1 MPTNRN
7 TSSKKDDPSQSLI
20 GLGEL
25 ISLRG
30 KCVIVTG
37 AAQGFGAAIATRF
50 AEAGANVVI
59 VDRNEDGARKKAEEI
74 NDKYHSATAKVVDI
88 FDSKQ
93 VINMVSET
101 VSEHGRVDV
110 LVNNAGI
117 FSNHYFENMPV
128 DEFQK
133 TLNVNVVGTF
143 NCTQAVVQNMKS
155 DGKGG
160 AIVNIASVDAFKPS
174 AEGLAHYTT
183 TKHAIAGLTRSLAME
198 LGGDN
203 IRVNAVCP
211 GAAMTEG
218 AISLVTAGAPAG
230 IDVEA
235 QWNGIVEKTPL
246 RRLCQADDVAK
257 ATFFLGSEMSSFITG
272 AFLVVD
278 GGILVQPSEGYVP
291 PSAGE

>member
-1 MPTNRN
+1 MSTTENAN
-7 TSSKKDDPSQSLI
+7 SAVNDTSQLLKLAD
-20 GLGEL
+20 L
-25 ISLRG
+25 ISLKG
-30 KCVIVTG
+30 KCAVVTG
-37 AAQGFGAAIATRF
+37 AAQGFGAAIALRL
-50 AEAGANVVI
+50 AEAGATVV
-59 VDRNEDGARKKAEEI
+59 VADRNGDGAKKQSEEI
-74 NDKYHSATAKVVDI
+74 SNMNYSAVAKTVDI
-88 FDSKQ
+88 FDAQQ
-93 VINMVSET
+93 VTAMIDEISA
-101 VSEHGRVDV
+101 EHRRIDI

-117 FSNHYFENMPV
+117 FSNHYFETMPV
-128 DEFQK
+128 AEFQR

-143 NCTQAVVQNMKS
+143 NCTQAVVQRMKE
-155 DGKGG
+155 DGSGG
-160 AIVNIASVDAFKPS
+160 SIINIASVDAFKPS

-198 LGGDN
+198 LGGDK

-218 AISLVTAGAPAG
+218 AISLVMAGAPAG

-246 RRLCQADDVAK
+246 RRLCHPDDVAK
-257 ATFFLGSEMSSFITG
+257 AALFLGSEMSSFITG

-291 PSAGE
+291 PSSGE

>member
-1 MPTNRN
+1 MSTTEHTHSS
-7 TSSKKDDPSQSLI
+7 TSDPSQLLAVADLMSLK
-20 GLGEL
+20 G
-25 ISLRG
+25 R
-30 KCVIVTG
+30 CAIVTG
-37 AAQGFGAAIATRF
+37 AAQGFGAAIALRL
-50 AEAGANVVI
+50 AEAGADVVLA
-59 VDRNEDGARKKAEEI
+59 DRNEDGVKKKAEEMANI
-74 NDKYHSATAKVVDI
+74 GYSATTQTVDI
-88 FDSKQ
+88 FNSKQ
-93 VINMVSET
+93 VSAMVNE
-101 VSEHGRVDV
+101 VAREHQGIDI

-117 FSNHYFENMPV
+117 FSNHYFEKMPV
-128 DEFQK
+128 EEFQK

-143 NCTQAVVQNMKS
+143 NCTQAVVQEMKAV
-155 DGKGG
+155 GKGG
-160 AIVNIASVDAFKPS
+160 SIINIASVDAFKPS

-218 AISLVTAGAPAG
+218 AISLVMAGAPAG

-246 RRLCQADDVAK
+246 RRLCHPDDVAK
-257 ATFFLGSEMSSFITG
+257 AALFLGSEMSSFITG

-291 PSAGE
+291 PSGGE

>member
-1 MPTNRN
+1 MSTTEN
-7 TSSKKDDPSQSLI
+7 TSSAVNDTSQLLKLADLVSLK
-20 GLGEL
+20 G
-25 ISLRG
+25 R
-30 KCVIVTG
+30 CAVVTG
-37 AAQGFGAAIATRF
+37 AAQGFGAAIALRL
-50 AEAGANVVI
+50 AEAGATVV
-59 VDRNEDGARKKAEEI
+59 VADRNEHGAKKQSEEI
-74 NDKYHSATAKVVDI
+74 NNMNYSAVAKTVDI
-88 FDSKQ
+88 FDAQQ
-93 VINMVSET
+93 VTAMIDEVSA
-101 VSEHGRVDV
+101 EHRRIDI

-117 FSNHYFENMPV
+117 FSNHYFETMPV
-128 DEFQK
+128 AEFQR

-143 NCTQAVVQNMKS
+143 NCTQAVVQRMKE
-155 DGKGG
+155 DGRGG
-160 AIVNIASVDAFKPS
+160 SIINIASVDAFKPS

-198 LGGDN
+198 LGGDK

-218 AISLVTAGAPAG
+218 AISLVMAGAPAG

-246 RRLCQADDVAK
+246 RRLCHPDDVAK
-257 ATFFLGSEMSSFITG
+257 ATLFLGSEMSSFITG

-291 PSAGE
+291 PSSGE

>member
-1 MPTNRN
+1 MPTTRN

-30 KCVIVTG
+30 KCAIVTG
-37 AAQGFGAAIATRF
+37 AAQGFGAAIAMRF

-59 VDRNEDGARKKAEEI
+59 ADRNEDGARKKTEEI
-74 NDKYHSATAKVVDI
+74 NDMHQSATAKVVDI

-101 VSEHGRVDV
+101 VSEHGRVDI

-246 RRLCQADDVAK
+246 RRLCQADDVSK
-257 ATFFLGSEMSSFITG
+257 ATFFLGAEMSSFITG

-291 PSAGE
+291 PSTGE